1 MEERR
6 GPAPPVDDPAR
17 RPGPFPADGRPPLIT
32 WPMPAPDVTH
42 DYVSGADI
50 PVPVLLLQIL
60 HSGI

>member
-1 MEERR
+1 M
-6 GPAPPVDDPAR
+6 
-17 RPGPFPADGRPPLIT
+17 
-32 WPMPAPDVTH
+32 TH